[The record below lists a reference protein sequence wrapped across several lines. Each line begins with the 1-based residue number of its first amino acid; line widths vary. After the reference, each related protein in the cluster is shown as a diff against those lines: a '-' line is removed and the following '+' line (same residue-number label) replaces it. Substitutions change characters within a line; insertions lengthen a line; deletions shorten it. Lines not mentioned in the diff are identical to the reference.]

1 MPSAELPALRGGPG
15 HCATGD
21 CSIVL
26 GLQPCRQ
33 SRTPGPVAAARHC
46 LVPSAVCASAVY
58 RRQLVAHF
66 GTGSLA
72 LHVAA
77 TFQCHPLSLTRRVAG
92 RRPDGRQPASLP
104 CLRALTWASGQTQ
117 TPATAAPPPGHA
129 VTQSHR
135 HRSPPARPPVAASVG
150 LLLCVSVSASVV
162 LLYLRLRCEWLESV
176 NHRMVTGVVHLG

>member
-1 MPSAELPALRGGPG
+1 VPSAELPALPGGPG

-104 CLRALTWASGQTQ
+104 CLPALTWASGQTQ

-135 HRSPPARPPVAASVG
+135 HRSPPARPPAG
-150 LLLCVSVSASVV
+150 RRLCWTVTLCLCQCFCGFAI
-162 LLYLRLRCEWLESV
+162 LESV
-176 NHRMVTGVVHLG
+176 NHRMLTGVVHLG